1 MSKNTIHN
9 FNILIKNSAA
19 IVSSEHLTEAVIK
32 ELAEVSKEMNEQKDI
47 VQLWQEY
54 KAQNNA
60 AFVNNYSTSI
70 EGGAT
75 DNTASNESMSAGN
88 TPSDLEGNLNDS
100 TAFSAGSI
108 FSAPNGGGVTDTNG
122 RIAMDF
128 SSSAGITPSF
138 LGGTSM
144 SDQTYANVA
153 AQQML
158 TVPQRL
164 QINPNEPSPELIKAE
179 MKKKL
184 DQAIDAK
191 DTASIDYWT
200 SLIEAFKEGGAVAAD
215 YDGKPNHLLF
225 TEMYAALKIS
235 KAIENQNFN
244 WESVRT
250 KMINAIDANILNGV
264 ISDENKKRWTTIK
277 NQLADDKTNVANL
290 FEQYDELFLLL
301 KEVEGLE
308 TLPNTI
314 TITAK
319 TKIYPNLSA
328 DKLYASI
335 GREDVYVFL
344 KEINTKDI
352 TGRPVEKGAVKIK
365 NTTAS
370 SFIVGESLE
379 FFVEDSAKQHAAL
392 KENINW
398 IVYKDKD
405 KGIDFINEGTSFSYN
420 FDAPGVY
427 KIEAYGISPGAKK
440 KAKTAAF
447 VEVKIIAQQIV
458 IKAPAAVK
466 NGFTRPAATEKV
478 FNVTLKNPAVK
489 TLNPLKFYYQIENI
503 KENKVSTISAEKEL
517 DSTGVIKLTM
527 PDLGTYKIKVASKGQ
542 YVLKQESVIEV
553 IKNEVTSIGLV
564 EAGDNVFVMGNP
576 KKTFTLEA
584 KSFKINPPTDEEKE
598 DVKWI
603 IYDAANNLYLP
614 PDTEIINENRDPQ
627 KPFLHKWG
635 FFTIPVPQKEGNY
648 IVEAYSHRKKGANA
662 AAAFKLEVKRP
673 QVSEAY
679 WAYSD
684 GSKKK
689 TSGFAGEVNYIKA
702 NIPRYSNQSVRI
714 NFYLN
719 NSKDPN
725 YYNDT
730 KTNENG
736 EINKIIKF
744 DAALQKR
751 FGIEDGK
758 TAKISFKLMGI
769 QDGRLYPFKK
779 NTIVNTDAILDVTSS
794 EKISDVYFQYEG
806 KRVTAQDQIAL
817 SYSGAFIT
825 IVAKTQNMIGKEIVL
840 TAHKV
845 GEDPIYAN
853 KTKINS
859 EGKAVTTFKITRR
872 KDTKIGEK
880 MSYYVGIEGYSTK
893 HIAYKGLNMIV
904 SANNENKYGIDV
916 SYFLAKYNGSA
927 KVEANLKVLLNDM
940 NEYYTA
946 EKITPQKEQVAY
958 MLATAYTETFKTFK
972 PVLESYW
979 VDKKTRE
986 EYCYKYD
993 PVLADTDKRRKTAIE
1008 RGNTTQG
1015 DGVKYC
1021 GRGYV
1026 QLTWKNN
1033 YIKVKDKFGV
1043 DVVNY
1048 PDKALEPKLAAK
1060 IMIWGMDNGI
1070 FTGASINRFINDSN
1084 IDYISARKVINGTD
1098 RKNEI
1103 ANDAK
1108 MFEKD
1113 LKIFEN
1119 RQALVPKSLTAA
1131 LKEMKIIADKHLP
1144 YEQEGNT
1151 GKSDG
1156 LRTSLNDNA
1165 LSKMDCS
1172 EFVCRY
1178 LQKLG
1183 ITKDVKWVTTA
1194 SMLSESS
1201 FQKALGT
1208 DKIKFVGNSKEFKPQ
1223 AGDIFVWSRKPSD
1236 GHTGIVYKYD
1246 SAKDLVTI
1254 IEAIGKSGS
1263 ADQNTNIQ
1271 NGGYSE
1277 HTCTRT
1283 SVYKTKGKALFGHEG
1298 FIGYFRPQLS

>member
-9 FNILIKNSAA
+9 FDILIKNSAD
-19 IVSSEHLTEAVIK
+19 IVSSEHLTEAVIREMAK
-32 ELAEVSKEMNEQKDI
+32 VSKEMNEQKDI
-47 VQLWQEY
+47 VQLWHEQ

-70 EGGAT
+70 EGGAA
-75 DNTASNESMSAGN
+75 DNTASNQSMSAGI
-88 TPSDLEGNLNDS
+88 TPSDLEGNLNRS

-108 FSAPNGGGVTDTNG
+108 FSAPNGGGVTDTNE

-128 SSSAGITPSF
+128 SSSDDITPSF
-138 LGGTSM
+138 LGVTSI

-153 AQQML
+153 AQQMM

-164 QINPNEPSPELIKAE
+164 QISSNEPSPELIKAA

-184 DQAIDAK
+184 DEAVAVN
-191 DTASIDYWT
+191 DTSSINYWT
-200 SLIEAFKEGGAVAAD
+200 TLIKAFEEGAVAAD
-215 YDGKPNHLLF
+215 YDGKPNDLLF
-225 TEMYAALKIS
+225 TQMYNALKES

-250 KMINAIDANILNGV
+250 KMLNAIDANILNGI

-308 TLPNTI
+308 KLPSTI
-314 TITAK
+314 TITTK

-328 DKLYASI
+328 DRVYPPI
-335 GREDVYVFL
+335 GKEAVYVFL
-344 KEINTKDI
+344 KEISNKDI
-352 TGRPVEKGAVKIK
+352 NGSPVKKGAVKIK

-379 FFVEDSAKQHAAL
+379 FFVEDSAKQHEAL

-398 IVYKDKD
+398 IVYKDKE
-405 KGIDFINEGTSFSYN
+405 KGIDFINEGTTFSYN
-420 FDAPGVY
+420 FDTPGVY

-466 NGFTRPAATEKV
+466 KGFARPAAEEKV

-503 KENKVSTISAEKEL
+503 KEDKVSTIAAEKEL
-517 DSTGVIKLTM
+517 DSTGIIKLAM
-527 PDLGTYKIKVASKGQ
+527 PDLGTYKIKVTSKGQ

-553 IKNEVTSIGLV
+553 IKNEVTSIGLM

-584 KSFKINPPTDEEKE
+584 KSFKINPATDEEKE

-603 IYDAANNLYLP
+603 IYDADNKLYIP
-614 PDTEIINENRDPQ
+614 PGGTIINENKDTQ
-627 KPFLHKWG
+627 KPFLHKWS
-635 FFTIPVPQKEGNY
+635 FFTIPIPQKEGNY

-662 AAAFKLEVKRP
+662 ASAFKLEVKRP

-679 WAYSD
+679 WGYKD

-702 NIPRYSNQSVRI
+702 NIPGYSNQSVRI

-719 NSKDPN
+719 NSKEPN

-736 EINKIIKF
+736 AVNKIIKF
-744 DAALQKR
+744 DDALQKR
-751 FGIEDGK
+751 FGIEDET

-769 QDGRLYPFKK
+769 QNGRLYPFKK
-779 NTIVNTDAILDVTSS
+779 NANVNSDSILDVTSR
-794 EKISDVYFQYEG
+794 EKITDVYFQYEG
-806 KRVTAQDQIAL
+806 RRVTAQDQIAL
-817 SYSGAFIT
+817 SYSGAFVT

-845 GEDPIYAN
+845 GEDPIYAK
-853 KTKINS
+853 KTKIDS
-859 EGKAVTTFKITRR
+859 EGKAVATFKITRR
-872 KDTKIGEK
+872 KGTKIGEK
-880 MSYYVGIEGYSTK
+880 MSYYVGIEGCSTK
-893 HIAYKGLNMIV
+893 HVSYKGLNMIV
-904 SANNENKYGIDV
+904 SENNNANGYGIDV
-916 SYFLAKYNGSA
+916 SYFLAKYNGTT

-946 EKITPQKEQVAY
+946 EKITPQKQQVAY
-958 MLATAYTETFKTFK
+958 ILATAYTETFNTFE

-993 PVLADTDKRRKTAIE
+993 PVLADTEKRRKTAIE
-1008 RGNTTQG
+1008 RGNTEKG

-1033 YIKVKDKFGV
+1033 YKKIKDKFGI

-1070 FTGASINRFINDSN
+1070 FTGVGINRYINDSKT
-1084 IDYISARKVINGTD
+1084 DYINARKVINGID

-1103 ANDAK
+1103 ANDAR

-1113 LKIFEN
+1113 LKIFESMETF
-1119 RQALVPKSLTAA
+1119 VPKSLATA
-1131 LKEMKIIADKHLP
+1131 LEEMKIIADKHLP
-1144 YEQEGNT
+1144 YEKEGNT

-1178 LQKLG
+1178 LHKLG
-1183 ITKDVKWVTTA
+1183 ITKEVKWVTTA
-1194 SMLSESS
+1194 SMTSESS
-1201 FQKALGT
+1201 FQKTLGT
-1208 DKIKFVGNSKEFKPQ
+1208 DKIKFVGNSQDFKPQ
-1223 AGDIFVWSRKPSD
+1223 AGDIFVWSRTPGD
-1236 GHTGIVYKYD
+1236 GHTGVVYKYD
-1246 SAKDLVTI
+1246 STNDLVTI
-1254 IEAIGKSGS
+1254 LEAIGSSGS
-1263 ADQNTNIQ
+1263 ADEKTNRN
-1271 NGGYSE
+1271 NGGYTLP
-1277 HTCTRT
+1277 TCTRT
-1283 SVYKTKGKALFGHEG
+1283 SVYKTKGEALFGHTG
-1298 FIGYFRPQLS
+1298 FIGYFRPQIL